1 MELHRAEK
9 DCSNMFFIIYLDLF
23 IYSSISSDIG
33 SLRALNAH
41 ENLLNFIT
49 SAVKCILQMFP
60 FSRSREMESDRIISR
75 MFFHP

>member
-1 MELHRAEK
+1 MELQRAEK
-9 DCSNMFFIIYLDLF
+9 DCFMFFIIYLDLF

-41 ENLLNFIT
+41 EHLVNFIT
-49 SAVKCILQMFP
+49 SAVKLILQMFP
-60 FSRSREMESDRIISR
+60 FSRSHEMESDGIVSG